1 MTVEVEKSKRQAETS
16 AKNTAE
22 YDLIA
27 QEIAVK
33 FKVDEVRPKPKPKPK
48 PKPMSDAPPPKGS
61 TPPSIPPEKP

>member
-1 MTVEVEKSKRQAETS
+1 VTVEVEKSKRQVKTS

-33 FKVDEVRPKPKPKPK
+33 LKVDEVRPKPMP
-48 PKPMSDAPPPKGS
+48 DAPPPKGS

>member
-1 MTVEVEKSKRQAETS
+1 VTVEVEKSKRQVETA

-22 YDLIA
+22 SNLIV

-33 FKVDEVRPKPKPKPK
+33 FKVDEVRPKPKPKPM
-48 PKPMSDAPPPKGS
+48 PMPDAPPPKGS

>member
-1 MTVEVEKSKRQAETS
+1 VTVEVEKSKRQVETS

-33 FKVDEVRPKPKPKPK
+33 FKVDEVRPKPKP
-48 PKPMSDAPPPKGS
+48 MSDAPPPKGS

>member
-1 MTVEVEKSKRQAETS
+1 VTVEVEKSKRQVETS

-22 YDLIA
+22 SNLIA

-33 FKVDEVRPKPKPKPK
+33 FKVDEVRPKPKPKPM
-48 PKPMSDAPPPKGS
+48 PDAPPPKGS